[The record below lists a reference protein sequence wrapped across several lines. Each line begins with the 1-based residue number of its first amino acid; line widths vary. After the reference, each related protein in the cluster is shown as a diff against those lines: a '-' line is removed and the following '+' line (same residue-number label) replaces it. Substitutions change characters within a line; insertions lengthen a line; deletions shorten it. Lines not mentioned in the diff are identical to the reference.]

1 MTDKRSIC
9 TAIAKKYEATKP
21 PADWPL
27 YGDDDVFTDE
37 CNGRR
42 YRGTVLRMHP
52 LSPCGGYQ
60 SAIWVVQVNVSL
72 DTGEVSTDKTEWSV
86 KYTET
91 NQIIRKEQ
99 EDGQ

>member
-52 LSPCGGYQ
+52 PLSVRRIPERYMGG
-60 SAIWVVQVNVSL
+60 A
-72 DTGEVSTDKTEWSV
+72 
-86 KYTET
+86 
-91 NQIIRKEQ
+91 
-99 EDGQ
+99 GQRLPRYGRGQYR